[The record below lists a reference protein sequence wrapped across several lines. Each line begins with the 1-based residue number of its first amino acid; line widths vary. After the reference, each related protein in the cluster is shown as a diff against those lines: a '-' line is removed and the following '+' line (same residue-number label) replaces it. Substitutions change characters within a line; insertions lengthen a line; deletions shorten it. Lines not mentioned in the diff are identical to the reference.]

1 MKQWVAMYCT
11 WMACFFAT
19 GCSTDGWA
27 NHPDEGME
35 EEWVPV
41 SFSLRQEPLMSIA
54 CVEGM
59 TKAEPPVEEGTT
71 KLAINDLTVL
81 QFDWNG
87 NTEGGN
93 DGSTVKCVTSRYIL
107 SPEPEEGDIYSIGLR
122 SQENE
127 EQYIVF
133 IANAGAKF
141 QNYEGKTLGA
151 FREETVELDQQTMS
165 EDNMMMIA
173 AVKASFTATG
183 NTGDAVEVNL
193 QRLVARISFTWKRG
207 LTVTGTTFTPL
218 AMKIGNV
225 PNKLKYADGFID
237 ATTEMDYPEKV
248 AGNFKN
254 YTSIVSEL
262 EEGYTWYIPLNRH
275 KEKGTGKTAYEKD
288 ATHAPNDGV
297 GCTYVELS
305 GIYTTPNMPTQLASY
320 RFYPGGNI
328 TDDYTI
334 ERNGDYAIHAVIKGV
349 NSFDKRVSKR
359 NFKEIEP
366 ANCFVVAPEA
376 DNELLF
382 NPYQAPGTDVAGTGV
397 VYQNQLIENRF
408 SRIAGVK
415 ILWQTVEGLLQSV
428 SLSQGMVS
436 VVPNATGV
444 SGNALIAVYDEAG
457 TILWSWHIWVTPYV
471 GVLDGSGTKGKIQQY
486 AECFWMDRNLGA
498 LSTTKGE
505 EGPRFYYQWGRKDP
519 FYTGSGVIVS
529 GGMEVSSADMGTAL
543 NIDQSV
549 GNPTVFF
556 LNQSTGLWHGGNA
569 LTTLWTESGNKTVF
583 DPCPAGWRVP
593 AKAVWDTFD
602 WGNNFS
608 WDVSSDLGATRDVD
622 GGELPAWYPKSG
634 RLDHASM
641 KYDESYTSFWS
652 ASFGAT
658 MPSVF
663 QFNKGMSSTT
673 EASGAWGAAVRCVKQ

>member
-41 SFSLRQEPLMSIA
+41 SFSLRQEPLLSIA

-81 QFDWNG
+81 QFNWDG
-87 NTEGGN
+87 NTDQG
-93 DGSTVKCVTSRYIL
+93 DGSAAECVTSRYIL
-107 SPEPEEGDIYSIGLR
+107 SPEPDKDNLYSIGLR
-122 SQENE
+122 SQENAD
-127 EQYIVF
+127 QYIVF

-151 FREETVELDQQTMS
+151 FREETVALDQRTMS
-165 EDNMMMIA
+165 EENMMMIA
-173 AVKASFTATG
+173 GVKASFTSQG
-183 NTGDAVEVNL
+183 NTGAPVEVKL
-193 QRLVARISFTWKRG
+193 QRLVARICFTWETG
-207 LTVTGTTFTPL
+207 LTVTGTTFIPFAL
-218 AMKIGNV
+218 KIGNV
-225 PNKLKYADGFID
+225 PNELKYADGFVD
-237 ATTEMDYPEKV
+237 AAADMDYPEKIT
-248 AGNFKN
+248 GNFKD
-254 YTSIVSEL
+254 YTSLVSGL
-262 EEGYTWYIPLNRH
+262 EKGYTWYIPLNRH
-275 KEKGTGKTAYEKD
+275 KAEGTGKTAYEKD
-288 ATHAPNDGV
+288 AGHAPNSGV

-328 TDDYTI
+328 FNNYTI
-334 ERNGDYAIHAVIKGV
+334 ERNGDYSIHAVIKGV

-359 NFKEIEP
+359 NFKEVEP
-366 ANCFVVAPEA
+366 ANCFVIVPEA
-376 DNELLF
+376 DSELLF
-382 NPYQAPGTDVAGTGV
+382 NPYEAPGTDVAGTGV
-397 VYQNQLIENRF
+397 VYQDQMIEERF
-408 SRIAGVK
+408 SRISGVK
-415 ILWQTVEGLLQSV
+415 ILWQTAANLLQSV
-428 SLSQGMVS
+428 TLSQGMVS

-457 TILWSWHIWVTPYV
+457 TVLWSWHIWVTPYA
-471 GVLDGSGTKGKIQQY
+471 GVLDDSGTNGKIQQY

-593 AKAVWDTFD
+593 AKAAWDTFG

-608 WDVSSDLGATRDVD
+608 WDISTDLGATRDVD

-634 RLDHASM
+634 RLDNTSM
-641 KYDESYTSFWS
+641 GCNESYTSLWS

-663 QFNKGMSSTT
+663 QFNNGMSSTT
-673 EASGAWGAAVRCVKQ
+673 EVSGAWGAAVRCVKQ